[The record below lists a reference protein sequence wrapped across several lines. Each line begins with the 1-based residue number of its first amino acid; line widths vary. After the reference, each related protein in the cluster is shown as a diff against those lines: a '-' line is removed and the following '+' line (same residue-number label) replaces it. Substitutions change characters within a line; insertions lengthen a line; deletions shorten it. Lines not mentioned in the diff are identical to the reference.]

1 MLLVTSF
8 LHPVSTVTARYAWDH
23 DVPFEAHTRE
33 KKGTLAIF
41 LFSVSLLQ
49 QVRLINSSLCPGK
62 ERKRR
67 FVMNDRDNSVLLT
80 VLQIFVDKRVTFCII

>member
-1 MLLVTSF
+1 MSLLKHTHGKKS
-8 LHPVSTVTARYAWDH
+8 LVST
-23 DVPFEAHTRE
+23 
-33 KKGTLAIF
+33 
-41 LFSVSLLQ
+41 VSLLQ
-49 QVRLINSSLCPGK
+49 QVRLIKPSLCPGK